1 MLNIIMQAAPAS
13 PGGGALIAQIF
24 PLILIGFIFYFLI
37 FRPQNQRIKKHRA
50 LLESVVRGD
59 TVVTSGGLIG
69 KVVKATDDE
78 LTLDLGEGT
87 KVKCVRTMVAD
98 VRGRPEPANDTPAK
112 TKKKK

>member
-1 MLNIIMQAAPAS
+1 MLNIVMQTAPA
-13 PGGGALIAQIF
+13 PGAGSLIAQIF

-50 LLESVVRGD
+50 LLESIVRGD
-59 TVVTSGGLIG
+59 TIVTSGGLIG

-78 LTLDLGEGT
+78 LTIDLGEGT

-112 TKKKK
+112 KKTKK